1 MNEKITLKDKSFVKM
16 FSFLVVLVMVVFCS
30 SNALAQIQVR
40 LNLTPDRV
48 YNGSQYG
55 GLEWKNPSAKLV
67 DAATGA
73 EIPVATCDV
82 TSFDPQTMVA
92 CRFSDKNA
100 GKNKTC
106 EVTDLSQFSAATL
119 NNPLYVLVP
128 ITSYTPVSYSKL
140 SYDPV
145 GFRLVSTTAE
155 IKHAYLIATYNAGN
169 TLTKTYNGSNLLDGN
184 QIELASISLTGY
196 VAGESGCYVS
206 EITNV
211 YAPSANVGLY
221 NTAGNKGIVNGI
233 RIDATISSIAFN
245 YKINSFEV
253 NARILPKT
261 ITVNQDAIK
270 ILDHQFDG
278 TNVATIDWTTTTTD
292 PSLLFTGVIPG
303 DIIDLNRT
311 IGTATFSD
319 AIVANMKEVTISGL
333 TLNNIGTFPAD
344 NYNLIPNTALSHGN
358 ITKTS
363 LDPTLTVTAAPAVYG
378 ARLADLSGITIT
390 PAPVG
395 FDYRI
400 EWLYNNVDSN
410 SYQPLVSETGS
421 PLIKARLTKLVSTY
435 PSADDANFSSIIV
448 PANITIT
455 PKDIVVDLIGANNKV
470 YDGTTTAVVTTT
482 NVTYNTQADLLDVK
496 VTRNG
501 VLDDL
506 SIDFS
511 PLTANFAD
519 ANTGV
524 AKVVN
529 FSGTPLETGLSLS
542 NYSITYNSATTAD
555 ITPAP
560 MLTMKLKDAVTFADI
575 NYPAN
580 FSNVT
585 SFGNFDFVGF
595 IGTDATA
602 FATNFSA
609 ENFLYELKQGVASV
623 SPTSPQPGLYDVY
636 INKDGVTLADGDI
649 LTISNPL
656 NQAVINNYEGLKFL
670 SSDRTQN
677 VNTTPVTISFPPQ
690 DITVYGSK
698 LKEIYNATSVG
709 GVQIIDAAAN
719 ADPAKIHATTTTGP
733 INGTF
738 KWVYPDSIPNVAL
751 APGEYADY
759 IFLPDA
765 SYGGAYGDTIRGL
778 YPILLNKANLDPT
791 LSLSALPVV
800 YGTRLIDIVN
810 TTITPAPVGFDYR
823 IEWLYNNIDSNS
835 YQPLVAESGS
845 PLIQARLIKLESTFP
860 SNDDPNYNSLIV
872 PANIIITQKDI
883 YVSFID
889 AYNKVYDG
897 TTTAVANVTSPR
909 FNNLFNLSDVTI
921 TRNGIVD
928 DLAIDFSTLSVS
940 FPDANVGNN
949 KIVSHTTT
957 PTASGTSLPNYN
969 VIYNLDIYADITKA
983 PMLTM
988 KLKDAVLF
996 PDMNYPMS
1004 FTYVPSFG
1012 DFDFTGFIG
1021 TDAATFATNFATE
1034 NFIYELKKAGLAVS
1048 PTSPQPGTY
1057 DVFVNKAG
1065 VTLANNDIL
1074 TLLNLTN
1081 QAIVSNYEGI
1091 TFLSSD
1097 RTQIVNATPVTII
1110 FPPQDITEYGWTLKE
1125 IYNSTAINGEQV
1137 IDVAANADPTKI
1149 HAITTSGP
1157 INGTFKWVYP
1167 DSIPNVSAIPGEY
1180 ADYIFIP
1187 DASYAGAYGDTVSNP
1202 HYILLNRAN
1211 LAITISPST
1220 SPIYVGQ
1227 TVGDAT
1233 ITNPSGQIIHKNKL
1247 TLVYNSTTNPS
1258 IGNWSYLNPT
1268 ETMPSVGIFTKDIQF
1283 TLTDADFLRNYNSPV
1298 TLNSFGLQAIAS
1310 VSVSP
1315 AVNNV
1320 NPDGV
1325 RFEFVY
1331 GTKIS
1336 TAQTAPIVDLPTFV
1350 LPGKAGAYPGTF
1362 TFVTDLTGLVAMDP
1376 NTIPY
1381 RTMAAD
1387 TTLWVLYTPTDPGY
1401 APETFLVRVKVNPK
1415 VLTYNVAS
1423 TKVYDGKANFRVNT
1437 SNVDLIPAGQLINH
1451 GAGDDD
1457 VTFDSIIFDLN
1468 TKNVGNYDQ
1477 TNILPA
1483 TLSGQLIGVD
1493 AYNYILAPI
1502 PTSAVISITRATLT
1516 VNVSSDTISIREVLP
1531 AFNVNWTG
1539 FVNNED
1545 VSTAITD
1552 NGQPLFVAYGLNHVT
1567 TGDYA
1572 QTVSSEWIQIPAGKY
1587 TAIDNNYTIIIPDY
1601 TLGIIGNELTDVLT
1615 ILPAQIKIIAKDRQR
1630 VYGEVTNPPYFIDE
1644 VNEVANPL
1652 YYDFDVY
1659 EYRSA
1664 TDSVLISELEKETM
1678 FLQNPTMSCDSNQ
1691 YRLQVGTYI
1700 IRLATNTQTKK
1711 DIYGKDIYEII
1722 DHINGTLTVNKAT
1735 PRINTLPTT
1744 LATTFGTKLSEISF
1758 VGGSAVHPYQASG
1771 LSAAGH
1777 FEWDVVDPN
1786 IIPVSGQ
1793 ATYKVKYVV
1802 DDSYNYNNAIIN
1814 NQYNDSIN
1822 GYYNWTPVG
1831 NDPLSGANF
1840 EVNVTINQVQPVII
1854 WPTASILHYGQT
1866 LATATLNNGSTYNPV
1881 DVNPTFNW
1889 TIADPTTVYPVAGMT
1904 MYEVLY
1910 TPSNSNYIG
1919 LANEIPVYTNKTTPT
1934 LTGAAVVANY
1944 FYGQTLSAN
1953 PITATFINT
1962 YNNSVVNGTINW
1974 VNGTLTPVDGM
1985 TYPARFT
1992 PADQANY
1999 NSVLVNIQ
2007 VQVNAV
2013 APVISSWPTV
2023 SSLVYGQRI
2032 EDATISGGLAVN
2044 PNNVSTSI
2052 NGTFEWVA
2060 PTTLAITGANV
2071 YAMQFIPS
2079 DASKYLPVTGNVNI
2093 YTQKATPV
2101 VEVAPIASAVY
2112 GYTLSQRP
2120 LTINSAENNV
2130 SHINGTEV
2138 LSVAGTI
2145 NWNTPAAIPTV
2156 NQDTYLATFT
2166 PTEIANYNSVIIP
2179 ISVITTQATPV
2190 VNPYTVNNY
2199 SNGQKLNANSI
2210 NLSAIPAYNL
2220 INNAAVGG
2228 TISWNTPDIT
2238 PVNGNTYI
2246 ATFRPNDVINYTT
2259 VIESIPVV
2267 VNAASPVVS
2276 WPAVSSLTYGQEI
2289 NDVILT
2295 GGSAVNP
2302 NDNRIAVAGNF
2313 VWQTPNAV
2321 PVVGTASY
2329 VLSFIPTDI
2338 TMLTVSTSIQITTV
2352 KATPQ
2357 VTLNPVATDTYG
2369 KTLANR
2375 PLSYNTA
2382 NNVISHRASVET
2394 LAVAGTIAWN
2404 NSAVIPTVAN
2414 NEYKATFTPTDIAN
2428 YNTVLIDVNVPTTK
2442 ATPIVAATVAPYS
2455 YGQALPINIP
2465 TLTSAVNPVNNTLVL
2480 AGGQIVWNSID
2491 ELPVTG
2497 LYDATYYPLDIDNY
2511 NPAQVSISVTVNAS
2525 VPSITW
2531 PSVSSL
2537 IYGQTLADA
2546 DLTNGSAKNVNNEGI
2561 VVAGQFVWVTPTTV
2575 PVAGITPNVLQF
2587 IPSNT
2592 TLYTTVTNNNVNV
2605 YTAKATPQVTL
2616 NAVATDTYGKTLA
2629 NRPLSYNTANN
2640 VISHRASVET
2650 LAVAGTVAWNNLTTI
2665 PTVANNDYTATFT
2678 PTDIANYNTVL
2689 IDVNVPTTK
2698 ATPLVNGAS
2707 VAAYTYG
2714 QALPANTITVTSVVN
2729 PNDPTLV
2736 LTGGTINWNSIDVFP
2751 ATGTNA
2757 YVATYIPSVSD
2768 VANYNPV
2775 EFNVNVT
2782 VNKATP
2788 QVTWPSTSEITYGQT
2803 LSQVYLIGSPHAV
2816 NTNNNLD
2823 VPGTF
2828 VWESATTVTPV
2839 NPATAYKL
2847 RFIPTDLVNYYTDST
2862 MINLV
2867 INKANPIVNW
2877 GDFSTITYG
2886 EALSDI
2892 SITNQSSVNPIT
2904 GLTVS
2909 GSFAWTD
2916 SSIEPNVN
2924 NSGFVRTFVPVD
2936 ANNYLTVESP
2946 QLPVVVNK
2954 ANPVLTQTSSPY
2966 VITYGQSL
2974 PAITAT
2980 AVNPNNNA
2988 SVNGNYE
2995 WDYPEN
3001 HQPQAGTALY
3011 QVHFIPTGIDAE
3023 NYNIA
3028 HKAFNVQVNKAK
3040 PVLVAPTASSL
3051 VYEQT
3056 LAESLLTGGSAMNA
3070 NNNDAVAGTF
3080 QWTTPTTIP
3089 DAGNNAYPVVF
3100 IPQDQNNYVNSDPIN
3115 VVVEVA
3121 KKHIDIEIYDLEHI
3135 YDGNQKKAS
3144 FRDAEGNVDLTGIVD
3159 AKYYNGN
3166 TNVAISTVA
3175 PINEGAYKVIAT
3187 IVPTSNYEGTA
3198 TAMLVI
3204 NKNVANMTDP
3214 EEQVEIV
3221 NAIVPGMNQ
3230 YFKIRDYEQ
3239 MMPIKVRMVNA
3250 NGNQVYQSDNYKNN
3264 FDMSNLPIGTYF
3276 YAITFT
3282 INGTEY
3288 NKTGRVE
3295 VVGK

>member
-1 MNEKITLKDKSFVKM
+1 MNEKITLKNNSFMKM

-30 SNALAQIQVR
+30 TTALAQIQVR

-55 GLEWKNPSAKLV
+55 GLEWKNSTAKLV
-67 DAATGA
+67 NATTGA
-73 EIPVATCDV
+73 EIPVALCDV
-82 TSFDPQTMVA
+82 TSFDPQTMSA

-106 EVTDLSQFSAATL
+106 EVTDLSQFSSATL
-119 NNPLYVLVP
+119 TDPVTYQLVP
-128 ITSYTPVSYSKL
+128 ITSYTPVTWSKL

-145 GFRLVSTTAE
+145 GARLVSTKGE
-155 IKHAYLIATYNAGN
+155 IKHAFLTATYNAGN
-169 TLTKTYNGSNLLDGN
+169 TITKTYNGSDLLDGN
-184 QIELASISLTGY
+184 QIELGSINLSGY
-196 VAGESGCYVS
+196 VAGETGCYVS

-221 NTAGNKGIVNGI
+221 NTTGNKAIVNGI
-233 RIDATISSIAFN
+233 RIDATVSSIAFN
-245 YKINSFEV
+245 YKIHEFEV
-253 NARILPKT
+253 NARILPKI
-261 ITVNQDAIK
+261 ITVKEDAIK
-270 ILDHQFDG
+270 ILDHQYDG
-278 TNVATIDWTTTTTD
+278 TNTATIDWATTTTD
-292 PSLLFTGVIPG
+292 PNLLFSGVIAG
-303 DIIDLNRT
+303 DAIDLDRT

-319 AIVANMKEVTISGL
+319 ASVANLKNVNISGL
-333 TLNNIGTFPAD
+333 LLNGPQAT

-358 ITKTS
+358 ITKAN
-363 LDPTLTVTAAPAVYG
+363 LDPTLTVSATPVVYG
-378 ARLADLSGITIT
+378 TKLVDIVGTTIT

-421 PLIKARLTKLVSTY
+421 PLIKARLIRLVSTS
-435 PSADDANFSSIIV
+435 PSADDANYNSIIV
-448 PANITIT
+448 PANITVT
-455 PKDIVVDLIGANNKV
+455 PKDIMIDLIGANNKE
-470 YDGTTTAVVTTT
+470 YDGTTTAVVNTA
-482 NVTYNTQADLLDVK
+482 NVTYNTLADLLDVK

-511 PLTANFAD
+511 PLTATFSD
-519 ANTGV
+519 ANAGNSKT
-524 AKVVN
+524 VN
-529 FSGTPLETGLSLS
+529 FSGTPLETGTSLP
-542 NYSITYNSATTAD
+542 NYNISYNSATLAN
-555 ITPAP
+555 ITKAP
-560 MLTMKLKDAVTFADI
+560 MLTMKLKDAVTFSDI
-575 NYPAN
+575 DFPTN
-580 FSNVT
+580 FSDGT
-585 SFGNFDFVGF
+585 SFNDFDFVGF
-595 IGTDATA
+595 IGTDATTFGA
-602 FATNFSA
+602 NFAA
-609 ENFLYELKQGVASV
+609 ENFKYELKQGGVAV
-623 SPTSPQPGLYDVY
+623 LPTSPQPGTYDVFV
-636 INKDGVTLADGDI
+636 NKGGVTLANEDLLTMLDI
-649 LTISNPL
+649 N
-656 NQAVINNYEGLKFL
+656 NQLVINNYEGLKFL

-677 VNTTPVTISFPPQ
+677 VNPTLVTIEFPAQ
-690 DITVYGSK
+690 DKTVYGWT
-698 LKEIYNATSVG
+698 LKEIFNATAVG
-709 GVQIIDAAAN
+709 GVQVIDAAAN
-719 ADPAKIHATTTTGP
+719 ADLTKIHATTTSGP

-765 SYGGAYGDTIRGL
+765 IYGGAYGDTIRGL
-778 YPILLNKANLDPT
+778 HPILLNKANLDPT

-800 YGTRLIDIVN
+800 YGTRLVDIVN
-810 TTITPAPVGFDYR
+810 TTITPAPVGFNYR

-860 SNDDPNYNSLIV
+860 SNDDPNYNTLIV
-872 PANIIITQKDI
+872 PANITINPKPI
-883 YVSFID
+883 YVSSID
-889 AYNKVYDG
+889 VNNKVFDG
-897 TTTAVANVTSPR
+897 STTAVANVSSVTY
-909 FNNLFNLSDVTI
+909 NTKLNLSEEIV
-921 TRNGIVD
+921 TRNGVVD
-928 DLAIDFSTLSVS
+928 DLAIDFSTLSLS
-940 FPDANVGNN
+940 FPDANVGTN
-949 KIVSHTTT
+949 KAINIATT
-957 PTASGTSLPNYN
+957 PTATGTSLPNYN
-969 VIYNLDIYADITKA
+969 VSYDLIIFADITKA

-996 PDMNYPMS
+996 PAMNYPMS

-1021 TDAATFATNFATE
+1021 TDAATFATNFASESFT
-1034 NFIYELKKAGLAVS
+1034 YQLKKAGLDVPS
-1048 PTSPQPGTY
+1048 ITPHPDTY

-1137 IDVAANADPTKI
+1137 IDLAANTDPTKI

-1202 HYILLNRAN
+1202 HYILLNRAD
-1211 LAITISPST
+1211 LAITIAPST

-1233 ITNPSGQIIHKNKL
+1233 ITSPSGAVIHKNKL
-1247 TLVYNSTTNPS
+1247 NVVYNTTTNPT

-1268 ETMPSVGIFTKDIQF
+1268 EVMTVAGPYSKDIQF
-1283 TLTDADFLRNYNSPV
+1283 TLTDAAFTRNYNSPV
-1298 TLNSFGLQAIAS
+1298 TLTNTSVQAQAS

-1315 AVNNV
+1315 VSNNV

-1331 GTKIS
+1331 GTTIG
-1336 TAQTAPIVDLPTFV
+1336 AAAAAPIIDPITFI
-1350 LPGKAGAYPGTF
+1350 LPGKAGAAPGTF
-1362 TFVTDLTGLVAMDP
+1362 SFVTDGTGTTPINPTD
-1376 NTIPY
+1376 IPY
-1381 RTMAAD
+1381 RSIAAD
-1387 TTLWVLYTPTDPGY
+1387 TTLWVVYTPADGSY
-1401 APETFLVRVKVNPK
+1401 APDVFLARVQINPK
-1415 VLTYNVAS
+1415 VLTYDLTY

-1437 SNVDLIPAGQLINH
+1437 SNADLIPAGQLINR
-1451 GAGDDD
+1451 GLGDDD
-1457 VTFDSIIFDLN
+1457 VTFDSIIFDLD
-1468 TKNVGNYDQ
+1468 TKNAGNYDQ

-1483 TLSGQLIGVD
+1483 TVLGQLTGSD
-1493 AYNYILAPI
+1493 AHNYVLAPM
-1502 PTSAVISITRATLT
+1502 PTLAAISITPAALI
-1516 VNVSSDTISIREVLP
+1516 VNVSSDTISIREELP
-1531 AFNVNWTG
+1531 TFNVNWTG

-1545 VSTAITD
+1545 FSTAITD
-1552 NGQPLFVAYGLNHVT
+1552 NGQPLFVAYGLNHLT

-1572 QTVSSEWIQIPAGKY
+1572 TSIGSKWIQIPAGKY
-1587 TAIDNNYTIIIPDY
+1587 TAINNNYTITNQDY
-1601 TLGIIGNELTDVLT
+1601 LLPILGTELTDVLT
-1615 ILPAQIKIIAKDRQR
+1615 VLPAQIKIIAQDRQR
-1630 VYGEVTNPPYFIDE
+1630 VYGEVTNQPYFIDE
-1644 VNEVANPL
+1644 VNEEPNPL

-1659 EYRSA
+1659 EYRSS
-1664 TDSVLISELEKETM
+1664 TDSVLISESEKETM

-1691 YRLQVGTYI
+1691 YRLQVGTYVI
-1700 IRLATNTQTKK
+1700 SLATNTQLKNNNV
-1711 DIYGKDIYEII
+1711 YEII
-1722 DHINGTLTVNKAT
+1722 DHVNGILTVNKAT
-1735 PRINTLPTT
+1735 PRINALPTT
-1744 LATTFGTKLSEISF
+1744 LATAFGTKLSNITF
-1758 VGGSAVHPYQASG
+1758 VGGAAVHPDFASA
-1771 LSAAGH
+1771 LSTAGH

-1786 IIPVSGQ
+1786 IVPVAGQ

-1802 DDSYNYNNAIIN
+1802 DDSHNYNNAIIN

-1822 GYYNWTPVG
+1822 GYYNWTPVA

-1840 EVNVTINQVQPVII
+1840 EVSVTINQVQPVII

-1866 LATATLNNGSTYNPV
+1866 LATATLTNGSTYNPV
-1881 DVNPTFNW
+1881 DVNPTFTW
-1889 TIADPTTVYPVAGMT
+1889 TIADPTTEYPVAGMT

-1910 TPSNSNYIG
+1910 TPSNPNYIG
-1919 LANEIPVYTNKTTPT
+1919 LASEIPVYTNKTTPT
-1934 LTGAAVVANY
+1934 LTGAPIVASY
-1944 FYGQTLSAN
+1944 SYGQTLSAN
-1953 PITATFINT
+1953 TITASFKNT
-1962 YNNSVVNGTINW
+1962 YNDAIVAGTIDW

-1985 TYPARFT
+1985 TYVARFT
-1992 PADQANY
+1992 PTDAANY
-1999 NSVLVNIQ
+1999 NTKLINIQ
-2007 VQVNAV
+2007 VQVT
-2013 APVISSWPTV
+2013 PVTPTITSWPTA
-2023 SSLVYGQRI
+2023 SSLVYGQKI
-2032 EDATISGGLAVN
+2032 EDASISGGLAVN

-2052 NGTFEWVA
+2052 NGTFVWVA
-2060 PTTLAITGANV
+2060 PTTLAITGANG

-2120 LTINSAENNV
+2120 LTIITAENNV

-2145 NWNTPAAIPTV
+2145 NWNTPAATPTV

-2166 PTEIANYNSVIIP
+2166 PTQTANYNSVVIP

-2190 VNPYTVNNY
+2190 MNPYTVNPY

-2210 NLSAIPAYNL
+2210 NLSAIPAYNAV
-2220 INNAAVGG
+2220 NNASVGG
-2228 TISWNTPDIT
+2228 AISWNSPETTPI
-2238 PVNGNTYI
+2238 NGDSYI
-2246 ATFRPNDVINYTT
+2246 ATFRPNDVINYTST
-2259 VIESIPVV
+2259 VVSIPVV

-2276 WPAVSSLTYGQEI
+2276 WPAVSHLTYGQEI

-2302 NDNRIAVAGNF
+2302 NDNRMAVAGNF

-2329 VLSFIPTDI
+2329 TLSFIPTDI
-2338 TMLTVSTSIQITTV
+2338 TMLTVSTSIQITTI

-2394 LAVAGTIAWN
+2394 LPVAGTIAWN
-2404 NSAVIPTVAN
+2404 NNAIIPTVAN

-2442 ATPIVAATVAPYS
+2442 ATPIVAATVAQYS
-2455 YGQALPINIP
+2455 YGQALPINTP

-2491 ELPVTG
+2491 ELPLTG
-2497 LYDATYYPLDIDNY
+2497 NYDATYYPLDNDNY
-2511 NPAQVSISVTVNAS
+2511 DPAQVSISVTVNAS
-2525 VPSITW
+2525 APVVTW
-2531 PSVSSL
+2531 PSVSNL
-2537 IYGQTLADA
+2537 VYGQTLADA

-2561 VVAGQFVWVTPTTV
+2561 VVAGQFVWVTPTTT

-2587 IPSNT
+2587 IPSNSN
-2592 TLYTTVTNNNVNV
+2592 LYTTITNNNVNV

-2650 LAVAGTVAWNNLTTI
+2650 LPVAGTIAWNNLTTI
-2665 PTVANNDYTATFT
+2665 PTVANNQYTATFT
-2678 PTDIANYNTVL
+2678 PTDIANFNTVVL
-2689 IDVNVPTTK
+2689 NVIVPTDK
-2698 ATPLVNGAS
+2698 ATPVINGAA
-2707 VAAYTYG
+2707 VAAYSYG
-2714 QALPANTITVTSVVN
+2714 QALPANTISVTSVVN
-2729 PNDPTLV
+2729 PNDPALV
-2736 LTGGTINWNSIDVFP
+2736 LTGGTINWNSIDVLP
-2751 ATGTNA
+2751 ATGTRT
-2757 YVATYIPSVSD
+2757 YKATYIPSVSN

-2775 EFNVNVT
+2775 EFNVDVT
-2782 VNKATP
+2782 VNKAAP

-2803 LSQVYLIGSPHAV
+2803 LSQVYLIGSPYAV

-2828 VWESATTVTPV
+2828 VWESPTTVTPA
-2839 NPATAYKL
+2839 NPATSYKL

-2892 SITNQSSVNPIT
+2892 SITNQSAVNPIT

-2909 GSFAWTD
+2909 GSYAWTD

-2936 ANNYLTVESP
+2936 GNNYLTVVSQ

-2954 ANPVLTQTSSPY
+2954 ATPVLTQTFSPY
-2966 VITYGQSL
+2966 VITYGQVL
-2974 PAITAT
+2974 PAVTAT

-2995 WDYPEN
+2995 WDYPET
-3001 HQPQAGTALY
+3001 HQPQSGTALY

-3028 HKAFNVQVNKAK
+3028 RKAFNVQVNKAK

-3051 VYEQT
+3051 IYEQT

-3100 IPQDQNNYVNSDPIN
+3100 IPQDKTNYDNSDPIN

-3121 KKHIDIEIYDLEHI
+3121 KKHIEIEIYDLVHI
-3135 YDGNQKKAS
+3135 YDGNQKEAS
-3144 FRDAEGNVDLTGIVD
+3144 FRDAEGNVDLTGMVD
-3159 AKYYNGN
+3159 AKYFTGN

-3175 PINEGAYKVIAT
+3175 PINEGSYKVVAT

-3204 NKNVANMTDP
+3204 NKNVASMTDP
-3214 EEQVEIV
+3214 AEQVEVV

-3239 MMPIKVRMVNA
+3239 MMPIKVRMVNS